1 MTEPLATALAPVRP
15 RRLPRLPA
23 VGALVWASLAVVGGL
38 VVMALLAPVLAPHDP
53 QAIDLSAPLGGV
65 SAAHPLGTDEA
76 GRDLLS
82 RLIWGAR
89 TSLIGPLAVVV
100 VSTVLGLAV
109 GVLAG
114 WRGGLVDGVTSRL
127 LDLLFAFPGVL
138 LAILAAAMFGVGLRA
153 PIIALSI
160 AYLPWIARSVRGAT
174 LLEKE
179 RPYIA
184 ALRVQGSSS
193 LAMCTRHLI
202 PNIAPVVIAQA
213 AINFGYVLVDLAA
226 ISFLGL
232 GVQAPQA
239 DWGLMISEG
248 QNTIANGAPEQA
260 LAASAMFVVA
270 VISFN
275 VLADRLSDRVSGEAQ

>member
-1 MTEPLATALAPVRP
+1 MTDPADVALAPIRP
-15 RRLPRLPA
+15 RWMPRVPALPW
-23 VGALVWASLAVVGGL
+23 LVWVSVAVVAGL
-38 VVMALLAPVLAPHDP
+38 VLAALLAPVLSPHDP
-53 QAIDLSAPLGGV
+53 QAIDLSAPLAGP
-65 SAAHPLGTDEA
+65 SATHPLGTDEA

-89 TSLIGPLAVVV
+89 SSLIGPLAVVL
-100 VSTVLGLAV
+100 VSTVAGLAV

-114 WRGGLVDGVTSRL
+114 WRGGAVDTVLSAV
-127 LDLLFAFPGVL
+127 LDLMFAFPGVL
-138 LAILAAAMFGVGLRA
+138 LAILAASMFGVGLRA
-153 PIIALSI
+153 PIVALSL

-174 LLEKE
+174 LVEKE
-179 RPYIA
+179 RPYMA
-184 ALRVQGSSS
+184 ALRVQGTSSV
-193 LAMCTRHLI
+193 AMCTRHLV
-202 PNIAPVVIAQA
+202 PNIAPVLIAQS

-248 QNTIANGAPEQA
+248 QNTIATGAPEQA
-260 LAASAMFVVA
+260 LAASAMFVIA

-275 VLADRLSDRVSGEAQ
+275 ILADWLSDRVTGEDG